1 MKVNTEEL
9 ITAELKNY
17 LDGVLSCLDFD
28 NDNLEHYVTG
38 KALELLKRLPQEE
51 RSCAIG
57 EVLAEP

>member
-38 KALELLKRLPQEE
+38 KSPGIA
-51 RSCAIG
+51 
-57 EVLAEP
+57 